1 MSKDIKIFVTCHKKF
16 HIPQCSLLYPVQA
29 GATFNKKIDGYYYDD
44 DGENISYKNKKY
56 CELSVQYYA
65 WKNHQAD
72 YYGFV
77 HYRRYFSFSDQK
89 FKTNWLNEIVVDDF
103 TDFETKFGYDE
114 KNIQD
119 IIGKYDVIIPCR
131 QLIGNVYL
139 QYKYSVFQ
147 DIKDLKFCKQYICK
161 KYPEMRRATKKYL
174 KSFKGYCCN
183 QFIMSKELFNDYS
196 AWLFDIL
203 EQHEKFNSHENSDV
217 QKFRVSG
224 YLAERL
230 FGIYITYLRQQKKY
244 KIKELPRVVINN
256 PNVKTVIKPETDC
269 SVQIGIPLN
278 TNYLATASTLLQSII
293 DNQQQKT
300 EIVLLNSGVDGEHI
314 NNLKAQAKD
323 SNCVIKNIDL
333 PKNIDNYN
341 KLIKNLPN
349 LLTNYK
355 NIILIKPN
363 CLCNGPIEYADKE
376 RTISGVIDV
385 DLVSNVCEKKKLFKK
400 YSKQGLNPY
409 QLICSDYLELNLQKL
424 QKNCENLGEIT
435 DFSQILSANKQDL
448 NILPQTKMYKFDSLS
463 MRGRKVYVY
472 IPHDLYE
479 EYAKA
484 KNSANIISFSG
495 YYPPYQYPLTN
506 FSSKY
511 FEVARKT
518 PYYELLIYNLC
529 NAKIPREAKRY
540 KLSREK
546 MDKKAPVGSNK
557 RVSLRIIN
565 KRYY

>member
-29 GATFNKKIDGYYYDD
+29 GATFNKKIDGYYHDD
-44 DGENISYKNKKY
+44 EGENISYKNKKY

-65 WKNHQAD
+65 WKNHTAD

-77 HYRRYFSFSDQK
+77 HYRRYFSFSDKK
-89 FKTNWLNEIVVDDF
+89 FKSNWLNEIEVDDF
-103 TDFETKFGYDE
+103 TDFEQTFGYNE
-114 KNIQD
+114 QNIHD
-119 IIGKYDVIIPCR
+119 IVTKYDVIVPCR
-131 QLIGNVYL
+131 QLMGNVYL

-147 DIKDLKFCKQYICK
+147 DAKDLKFCKQYICK
-161 KYPEMRRATKKYL
+161 KYPQMKKATKKYL

-230 FGIYITYLRQQKKY
+230 FGIYITYLKQQKKY

-256 PNVKTVIKPETDC
+256 PNVKTTISPQTDC
-269 SVQIGIPLN
+269 STQICIPVN
-278 TNYLATASTLLQSII
+278 INYLATASTLLQSII
-293 DNQQQKT
+293 DNQKQKT
-300 EIVLLNSGVDGEHI
+300 EIILLNSGVEGEYI
-314 NNLKAQAKD
+314 NNLKDQAKD

-341 KLIKNLPN
+341 KLIANLPK
-349 LLTNYK
+349 LLVNYE
-355 NIILIKPN
+355 NVVLIKPN
-363 CLCNGPIEYADKE
+363 SLCTGQIETSNSECA
-376 RTISGVIDV
+376 ISGVVDV
-385 DLVSNVCEKKKLFKK
+385 DLVAKVCEKKKLFKK
-400 YSKQGLNPY
+400 YSKLGLNPY
-409 QLICSDYLELNLQKL
+409 KLLCADYLELNLQKL
-424 QKNCENLGEIT
+424 QKNCEKLEKIT
-435 DFSQILSANKQDL
+435 DFSQILSANKDSL
-448 NILPQTKMYKFDSLS
+448 NILPQSKMYKFDSLF

-479 EYAKA
+479 EYTKA
-484 KNSANIISFSG
+484 KNSASIINFSG
-495 YYPPYQYPLTN
+495 YYPPYQYALTN
-506 FSSKY
+506 FSARY
-511 FEVARKT
+511 FEVARRT
-518 PYYELLIYNLC
+518 PYYELLMYNLC
-529 NAKIPREAKRY
+529 NAKISKEAKRY
-540 KLSREK
+540 KHSREK
-546 MDKKAPVGSNK
+546 MDKKAPVGSYK
-557 RVSLRIIN
+557 RVALRIMN